1 MIISLAQVQPK
12 YGDVSY
18 NLASQETFIRQA
30 AALGSEMIL
39 FPELSITGYEPTL
52 ADKLA
57 THVDDER
64 FQVFQELA
72 DQLHITIITSA
83 PLQSTEGI
91 TISLLIYQTGTS
103 PQVYSKQYLHADEVS
118 FFVPEKRD
126 YTLESAPNIGL
137 AICYELSVQEH
148 FQHHWNQGRDIYM
161 ASTAK
166 TASGSLEAHERLSGL
181 AKTHGII
188 TLFVNCVGSCDGV
201 NCNGQSA
208 AWNRHGNQIGELSSN
223 TEGLLLIDTAS
234 QTMYQIMEI

>member
-52 ADKLA
+52 AGKLA
-57 THVDDER
+57 TRVDDER

-103 PQVYSKQYLHADEVS
+103 PQVYSKQYLHSDEEPY
-118 FFVPEKRD
+118 FVAEKCN
-126 YTLESAPNIGL
+126 YTLESESKIGL
-137 AICYELSVQEH
+137 AICYELSVDEHIQSYLQE
-148 FQHHWNQGRDIYM
+148 GLDLYM
-161 ASTAK
+161 TSAAK
-166 TASGSLEAHERLSGL
+166 TEKGCKDGHERLSKL
-181 AKTHGII
+181 ASQYNIM
-188 TLFVNCVGSCDGV
+188 TLFVNCVGPCDGV
-201 NCNGQSA
+201 NCSGQSA
-208 AWNRHGNQIGELSSN
+208 AWNRHGNQIGILSSN
-223 TEGLLLIDTAS
+223 TEGLLLIDTTS
-234 QTMYQIMEI
+234 QTMHQVVEI